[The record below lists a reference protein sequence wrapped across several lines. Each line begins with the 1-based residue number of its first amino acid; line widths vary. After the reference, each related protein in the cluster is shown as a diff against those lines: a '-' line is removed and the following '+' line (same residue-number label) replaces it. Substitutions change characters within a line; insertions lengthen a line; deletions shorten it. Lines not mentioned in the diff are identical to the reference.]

1 VVLGQE
7 QGAGLRLVARREPHR
22 EAEGLLQGPCK
33 LRGREKGDANQ
44 CVTISQLLF
53 FFSFFILRPS
63 MKSIA
68 IADVTTAYNL
78 YQKKDLLEWWNYKL
92 CEEFDAIA
100 NTWLLALDA
109 YIAQLAI
116 EHELQSSF

>member
-1 VVLGQE
+1 
-7 QGAGLRLVARREPHR
+7 
-22 EAEGLLQGPCK
+22 
-33 LRGREKGDANQ
+33 
-44 CVTISQLLF
+44 
-53 FFSFFILRPS
+53 
-63 MKSIA
+63 
-68 IADVTTAYNL
+68 VTTAYNL

-116 EHELQSSF
+116 EHELQSSS

>member
-1 VVLGQE
+1 VRYQF
-7 QGAGLRLVARREPHR
+7 RL
-22 EAEGLLQGPCK
+22 
-33 LRGREKGDANQ
+33 
-44 CVTISQLLF
+44 LLF
-53 FFSFFILRPS
+53 YVYLFFYRPS
-63 MKSIA
+63 TKSIA

-116 EHELQSSF
+116 EHELQSSS

>member
-1 VVLGQE
+1 VRYHFPAIVFFF
-7 QGAGLRLVARREPHR
+7 
-22 EAEGLLQGPCK
+22 
-33 LRGREKGDANQ
+33 
-44 CVTISQLLF
+44 F
-53 FFSFFILRPS
+53 FFSLRPS
-63 MKSIA
+63 SKSIA

-116 EHELQSSF
+116 EHELQSSS